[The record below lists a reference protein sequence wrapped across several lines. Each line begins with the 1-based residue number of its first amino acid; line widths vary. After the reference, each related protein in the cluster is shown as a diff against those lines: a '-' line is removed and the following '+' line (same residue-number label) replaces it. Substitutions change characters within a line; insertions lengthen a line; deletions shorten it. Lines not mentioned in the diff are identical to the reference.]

1 MIAYTDTRFQ
11 KCGFAIFFL
20 GPRSAHFDR
29 TPDGHLMPDQ
39 LSIDSLIEQARDL
52 MRQRDYPQ
60 AVAVYR
66 SAIEQNDMSVAAH
79 EGLAAAAFM
88 MQDYDLAVKHFK
100 RVSMLDPR
108 RAEPLINLGAVYN
121 RKCEYQSAVK
131 QLRHA
136 LSKDRKSA
144 EAYYNL
150 GIAYRG
156 MKSYSMAI
164 SAYREAIRL
173 KPDMS
178 EAYQNLA
185 NAYVEQ
191 GNTQQA
197 ILNYRRALE
206 LRPGFERARRGLEQA
221 QNAASEAKKSM
232 GPFGRLVDPDQPTIE
247 VKTASHRA
255 LTPQERFEDR
265 TQVHQCA
272 KVVEQSAAVLLNQLR
287 DRLIEC
293 LLKLNHAFSQSDDRY
308 DFKEE
313 YFAYRAAHAEF
324 QRAVEMLS
332 QQSNALRAHEKFIR
346 S

>member
-1 MIAYTDTRFQ
+1 
-11 KCGFAIFFL
+11 
-20 GPRSAHFDR
+20 
-29 TPDGHLMPDQ
+29 MPDQ

-60 AVAVYR
+60 AVAVYT
-66 SAIEQNDMSVAAH
+66 SALEQNDMSAAAH
-79 EGLAAAAFM
+79 EGLATAAFM
-88 MQDYDLAVKHFK
+88 MQDYDLAVKHYK
-100 RVSMLDPR
+100 RVTMLDPR
-108 RAEPLINLGAVYN
+108 RVEPLINLGAVYN
-121 RKCEYQSAVK
+121 RKAEYQTAVK
-131 QLRHA
+131 QLRNA

-173 KPDMS
+173 KPDMA

-206 LRPGFERARRGLEQA
+206 LRPDFERARRGLEQA
-221 QNAASEAKKSM
+221 QNAVSEAKKSM
-232 GPFGRLVDPDQPTIE
+232 SPFGRLVDTAQPKAE
-247 VKTASHRA
+247 VKQAALRV

-272 KVVEQSAAVLLNQLR
+272 KAVEQAAAVLLNQLR
-287 DRLIEC
+287 DHLIEC
-293 LLKLNHAFSQSDDRY
+293 LLKLNQAFSQSDDRY
-308 DFKEE
+308 NFREE
-313 YFAYRAAHAEF
+313 YLSYRAAHAEF
-324 QRAVEMLS
+324 QRAVAMLT
-332 QQSNALRAHEKFIR
+332 QQSHALRAHEKFIR